1 MTLKGDI
8 HQTRVK
14 NSFFGDP
21 NFSVPV
27 GAISLIFV
35 LFERAYQDPEHDEAL
50 SFKIL
55 LFMWK
60 KIDKLKVSKNSLKM
74 EVYLYKY
81 RYNNKNKA

>member
-27 GAISLIFV
+27 GAISLIFFCLKEHV
-35 LFERAYQDPEHDEAL
+35 NLQSMMRLFFLKSYFLCE
-50 SFKIL
+50 
-55 LFMWK
+55 K

>member
-55 LFMWK
+55 LFM
-60 KIDKLKVSKNSLKM
+60 
-74 EVYLYKY
+74 
-81 RYNNKNKA
+81 

>member
-1 MTLKGDI
+1 
-8 HQTRVK
+8 
-14 NSFFGDP
+14 
-21 NFSVPV
+21 
-27 GAISLIFV
+27 